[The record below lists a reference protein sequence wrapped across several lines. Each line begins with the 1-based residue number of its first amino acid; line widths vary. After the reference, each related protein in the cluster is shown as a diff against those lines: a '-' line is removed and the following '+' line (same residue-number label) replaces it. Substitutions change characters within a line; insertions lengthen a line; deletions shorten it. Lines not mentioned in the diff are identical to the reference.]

1 MVDDWRRVKKNYDFS
16 ATEAK
21 WQKKWEEEKVDRV
34 VPDPKREKYF
44 LLEMFPYPSGR
55 IHMGHVR
62 NYTIGDVLARFWRM
76 NGKNVLHPIGWDA
89 FGLPAENAAIK
100 SNSHPFKWTMSN
112 IEQMRTQIQGL
123 GISYDWDRQIAT
135 CLPEYYRWTQW
146 FFLQFMKKG
155 LAYRRKTAVNWCEDC
170 GTVLANEQVVQ
181 GLCWRCDNPVQQREQ
196 YGWFLKITDY
206 AEELLGGLE
215 KLEGEWP
222 ERVILMQKNW
232 IGKSHGARVRFGIDG
247 IDEGID
253 IFTTR
258 PDTLYGATFMALA
271 PEHEMVK
278 SFIAGTG
285 QESEVLDFIERMKKE
300 DTKSRTADDTEKIGV
315 FTGRYAINP
324 VNGEKIPIWV
334 ANFIL
339 IEYGTGAIMS
349 VPAHDQRDFDFAKKY
364 GLEIRRVILKDGDDP
379 ASPLDKAFSGEG
391 VMTASAEYDGLPNRE
406 GGEKIVAYL
415 EKNRLGEATVSY
427 RLRDW
432 GISRQRYW
440 GCPIPVINCEKCGT
454 VPVPEEDLP
463 VVLPTDIDLLEGGKS
478 PLPGLKSFTDVACP
492 TCGGSA
498 RRETDTMDTFIDSSW
513 YFYRY
518 VSPKSESSPADKADV
533 DYWMPVDKYIGGIEH
548 AVLHL
553 LYSRFFNKFCRDI
566 GLTREDE
573 PFSNLLTQGMVIK
586 DGAKMSKSKGN
597 VVDPDDILKKYG
609 ADATR
614 AFILFASPPV
624 KDLDWDDS
632 GVEGGFRFV
641 TRLHR
646 YYDSTVDIKD
656 AAVGGELSKDGK
668 ELRRMHHVTVKRF
681 TVDIKERAHF
691 NTAIAAGMELL
702 NFLTDFKPAND
713 ADKGELKET
722 LVDFLKVLHPIMPH
736 ITQEFY
742 EKFGFDA
749 YLTDEEWPKFSEE
762 FTKADIQ
769 TVVVQVRGKLKAR
782 LEVPVG
788 VSEDDL
794 RAMALK
800 DAKVAKEVAG
810 KEIRKVIVVPGRLI
824 NFVV

>member
-1 MVDDWRRVKKNYDFS
+1 MKKKYDFS

-34 VPDPKREKYF
+34 ATDPNREKFY

-62 NYTIGDVLARFWRM
+62 NYTIGDVLARYWRM

-100 SNSHPFKWTMSN
+100 SNSHPYKWTMAN
-112 IEQMRTQIQGL
+112 IAEMRKQIQGL
-123 GISYDWDRQIAT
+123 GISYDWDREIAT

-146 FFLQFMKKG
+146 LFLQFMKKG
-155 LAYRRKTAVNWCEDC
+155 LAYKRKTAVNWCEDC

-196 YGWFLKITDY
+196 DGWFLKITDY
-206 AEELLGGLE
+206 AEELLGDLE
-215 KLEGEWP
+215 KLKGEWP
-222 ERVILMQKNW
+222 DRVILMQKNW
-232 IGKSHGARVRFGIDG
+232 IGKSYGANVSFSVD
-247 IDEGID
+247 DSDSVID

-258 PDTLYGATFMALA
+258 PDTLFGATFMALA

-278 SFIAGTG
+278 TLITGTE
-285 QESEVLDFIERMKKE
+285 QESDVLAFIERMKNE

-324 VNGEKIPIWV
+324 VSGEKIPIWV

-364 GLEIRRVILKDGDDP
+364 DIEIRRVILKDGDD
-379 ASPLDKAFSGEG
+379 AQDPLDKAYPGEG
-391 VMTASAEYDGLPNRE
+391 LMIASGEYDGLPNRE
-406 GGEKIVAYL
+406 GAKKIVADL
-415 EKNRLGEATVSY
+415 KSKKLGESTISY

-440 GCPIPVINCEKCGT
+440 GCPIPVINCQKCGS
-454 VPVPEEDLP
+454 VPVPEENLP
-463 VVLPTDIDLLEGGKS
+463 VVLPTDVDLLEGGKS
-478 PLPGLKSFTDVACP
+478 PLPGLKSFTDVPCP
-492 TCGGSA
+492 TCGEPA

-518 VSPKSESSPADKADV
+518 VSPKTELGPVDKADS
-533 DYWMPVDKYIGGIEH
+533 DYWMSVDKYIGGIEH

-566 GLTREDE
+566 GLTKEDE
-573 PFSNLLTQGMVIK
+573 PFKNLLTQGMVIK

-609 ADATR
+609 VDATR
-614 AFILFASPPV
+614 VFILFASPPV

-632 GVEGGFRFV
+632 GVEGGYRFV
-641 TRLHR
+641 TRLER
-646 YYDSTVDIKD
+646 LYSGLVDIKD
-656 AAVGGELSKDGK
+656 AAVGGELSKEGK

-681 TVDIKERAHF
+681 TVDIEERAHF

-702 NFLTDFKPAND
+702 NFLSDYKTSND

-722 LVDFLKVLHPIMPH
+722 LIDFLKVLHPIMPH

-742 EKFGFDA
+742 EQFGFDA
-749 YLTDEEWPKFSEE
+749 YLTDEAWPKFVEE
-762 FTKADIQ
+762 HTTSDIQ
-769 TVVVQVRGKLKAR
+769 TVVVQVCGKLKAR

-788 VSEDDL
+788 IPEDDL
-794 RAMALK
+794 RDLALK
-800 DAKVAKEVAG
+800 EEKVASAVAG
-810 KEIRKVIVVPGRLI
+810 KDIRKVIVVPGRLI